1 MCTEFGEKLQSAIS
15 AQQVNN
21 FEWVEKDGTII
32 RMMDATP
39 SQIKQWYK
47 HCHEMLYNKDR
58 WFPGKYEV
66 KKNIASMWNS
76 CNAELFIRYV
86 LHDCESLK
94 SKKEIL
100 ELISTHRNYYEES
113 ILPKSIS
120 LLFNGLDPIYEQI
133 TISKLIDACFDKLEV
148 LNKKMI
154 SSKFMLSQGI
164 WLTQEE
170 KADLTEVGM
179 DGKIRP
185 YMEVVKERLG
195 LDPKIY
201 LKVNPNGLSYTQFR
215 ALLQLPPLGKIS
227 ALPTVTLQ
235 TLRDKVL
242 YLLDNELNYHITK
255 WTTLMNNVRQVA
267 SAKDIELPILDEK

>member
-1 MCTEFGEKLQSAIS
+1 M
-15 AQQVNN
+15 
-21 FEWVEKDGTII
+21 
-32 RMMDATP
+32 
-39 SQIKQWYK
+39 
-47 HCHEMLYNKDR
+47 
-58 WFPGKYEV
+58 
-66 KKNIASMWNS
+66 
-76 CNAELFIRYV
+76 
-86 LHDCESLK
+86 
-94 SKKEIL
+94 
-100 ELISTHRNYYEES
+100 
-113 ILPKSIS
+113 
-120 LLFNGLDPIYEQI
+120 
-133 TISKLIDACFDKLEV
+133 DACFDKLEV

-164 WLTQEE
+164 WLTPEE
-170 KADLTEVGM
+170 KADLTEIGL

-185 YMEVVKERLG
+185 YMGVVKERLG

-227 ALPTVTLQ
+227 SLPTVTLQ

-242 YLLDNELNYHITK
+242 YLLDNELNYHIDK